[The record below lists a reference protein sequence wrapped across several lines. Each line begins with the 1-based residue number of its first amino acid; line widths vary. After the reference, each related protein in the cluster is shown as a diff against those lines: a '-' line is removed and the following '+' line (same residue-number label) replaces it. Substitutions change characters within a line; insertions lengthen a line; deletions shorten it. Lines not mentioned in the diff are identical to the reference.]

1 MALQPGG
8 NNMKKRLMFVMTV
21 LLAVLLT
28 TAGCQY
34 LPGEFNNPFKTNEPP
49 KAYIDSISPTAAMQG
64 ETVTFLGHG
73 TDSDGTIVAYRWYS
87 DIDGEIGVKDYF
99 QTSSLSSGQHTINFK
114 VQDNNGDWSEEI
126 SYSLVIEGNSA
137 SLPVIS
143 YFNATSDSIVRG
155 DKTTI
160 RWDTVN
166 ATNVTIQPDIGSVEA
181 TGSKVIAPN
190 STITYTLVAGND
202 EGSVSTALKIT
213 VSTSQT
219 GLPTIN
225 SFSASPAIISAGKS
239 AVLSWNVSNATK
251 VSINPSIGTVSSTGS
266 ATVTPSRTTNYTL
279 TARNSAGQ
287 VSYNISVVIISL
299 PVSEYTVV
307 IEPVASESGYVQSNG
322 DAWPTLLYVGDTTDN
337 VSVQSF
343 ISFNISSI
351 PSGAI
356 IQEVIVDFSDYD
368 AIEGTPFSDL
378 GCMNAFDH
386 YYGTLDGSDYY
397 IGTQENELFQYCAT
411 SHIGSH
417 TSSKVKNAL
426 QSKLGNS
433 RFQMRLQFDEH
444 ETDDENDDDLIHWSP
459 YNIKLIVTYTTV

>member
-1 MALQPGG
+1 M
-8 NNMKKRLMFVMTV
+8 
-21 LLAVLLT
+21 
-28 TAGCQY
+28 
-34 LPGEFNNPFKTNEPP
+34 
-49 KAYIDSISPTAAMQG
+49 
-64 ETVTFLGHG
+64 
-73 TDSDGTIVAYRWYS
+73 
-87 DIDGEIGVKDYF
+87 
-99 QTSSLSSGQHTINFK
+99 
-114 VQDNNGDWSEEI
+114 
-126 SYSLVIEGNSA
+126 
-137 SLPVIS
+137 
-143 YFNATSDSIVRG
+143 
-155 DKTTI
+155 
-160 RWDTVN
+160 
-166 ATNVTIQPDIGSVEA
+166 
-181 TGSKVIAPN
+181 
-190 STITYTLVAGND
+190 
-202 EGSVSTALKIT
+202 
-213 VSTSQT
+213 
-219 GLPTIN
+219 
-225 SFSASPAIISAGKS
+225 
-239 AVLSWNVSNATK
+239 
-251 VSINPSIGTVSSTGS
+251 
-266 ATVTPSRTTNYTL
+266 
-279 TARNSAGQ
+279 
-287 VSYNISVVIISL
+287 IISL